1 MTTAVVAF
9 NRLLPLLSIV
19 HLERMLINELNDH
32 FNIDH
37 NLFLFDASV
46 DTNRFI
52 NMEGQVDTTPKSLY
66 IFEDINGN
74 ITGLKFLNKTIS
86 NNELLIVAPS
96 SSFSSTNLSLLM
108 QVKEIRRLR
117 LKIKIGFFFSHII
130 PGDDLQ
136 RVFEWCWKN
145 RIINIFATMYAHNS
159 SNSLRVLNSFTY
171 NPFGKFKVIN
181 VTDTSFDHFFLS
193 QASNFRLHELQIGED
208 RKNAKISDLWL
219 IIFRVLNC
227 SYKFMEHQVD
237 MRDRQGTLDKNPT
250 IDIFTNTYTTKS
262 SEIVS
267 IYPVYMSQYSILVP
281 EALPYSEFTSYL
293 QNILSSKFYVLSS
306 IIIAATIL
314 LLCVI
319 RFKKEKK
326 MQFYGCVTDVLNL
339 LMNDNSSVKYQK
351 LNQLEGFIIVPLTF
365 VGLVL
370 VNGILSTLQSHIAKP
385 YLQHQI
391 NSAEDIYR

>member
-9 NRLLPLLSIV
+9 NRLLPLLSVV
-19 HLERMLINELNDH
+19 HLERMLINELNGH

-37 NLFLFDASV
+37 NLFLLDASV
-46 DTNRFI
+46 DTDRFI
-52 NMEGQVDTTPKSLY
+52 NMEGQVDTIPKSLY
-66 IFEDINGN
+66 VFEDTNGN
-74 ITGLKFLNKTIS
+74 ITGLKFLSKNMS
-86 NNELLIVAPS
+86 NNELLIVAPDSNFS
-96 SSFSSTNLSLLM
+96 SSNLNLLM
-108 QVKEIRRLR
+108 QVKVIQRLR
-117 LKIKIGFFFSHII
+117 LNIKIGFFFSHII

-145 RIINIFATMYAHNS
+145 RIINIFATMYAKN

-171 NPFGKFKVIN
+171 NPFGKFTVIN
-181 VTDTSFDHFFLS
+181 VTSRSFDHFFLS
-193 QASNFRLHELQIGED
+193 QTSNFRLYQLQVGEN
-208 RKNAKISDLWL
+208 KNYSHISDLWP

-227 SYKFMEHQVD
+227 SYKLIEGQSA
-237 MRDRQGTLDKNPT
+237 LDKYPN
-250 IDIFTNTYTTKS
+250 IDIFSYLHVTKNS
-262 SEIVS
+262 ANVK
-267 IYPVYMSQYSILVP
+267 IYPHHETAYTILVP
-281 EALPYSEFTSYL
+281 DALPYSEFTSYL

-319 RFKKEKK
+319 RYKKEKK
-326 MQFYGCVTDVLNL
+326 MQFFGCVADVLNL
-339 LMNDNSSVKYQK
+339 LMNDNGNIKYQK

-365 VGLVL
+365 VGLVI
-370 VNGILSTLQSHIAKP
+370 VNGTLSSLQSHIAKP